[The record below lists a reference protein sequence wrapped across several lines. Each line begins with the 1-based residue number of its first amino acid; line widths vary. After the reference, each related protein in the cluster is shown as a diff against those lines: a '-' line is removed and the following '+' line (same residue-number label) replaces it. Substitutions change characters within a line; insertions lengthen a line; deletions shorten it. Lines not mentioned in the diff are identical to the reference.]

1 MAKITT
7 RKQRDRIVNKLQ
19 NKETVWLLT
28 PRTTTRWG
36 GKIGEDIYNPGY
48 TSRIYAGNGVVPRKK
63 GMFSTVE
70 EADNLK

>member
-19 NKETVWLLT
+19 NKEAVWLLT

-48 TSRIYAGNGVVPRKK
+48 TSRNRAIQIQQRLNITDIVD
-63 GMFSTVE
+63 TT
-70 EADNLK
+70 

>member
-36 GKIGEDIYNPGY
+36 GKIGEDIYNPGL
-48 TSRIYAGNGVVPRKK
+48 RGCLAQ
-63 GMFSTVE
+63 
-70 EADNLK
+70 LKRLII